1 MVSFRFPRHLLPLT
15 FFIVMMCDMAKK
27 NMAERMNCLN
37 LRPSSRIDNKN
48 HFLIQTTRNSTQAT
62 KIVSHPYICVD
73 QGVLQDS
80 VFTDCP
86 YPRPREPW
94 WFYPSN
100 LRDSPGFARHLF
112 QGKADGSGFP
122 STPPPPPFF
131 PLRSLPTPKGT
142 LAVLPLKL
150 TRFTWLCKTLISR

>member
-1 MVSFRFPRHLLPLT
+1 
-15 FFIVMMCDMAKK
+15 
-27 NMAERMNCLN
+27 MNELSKFET
-37 LRPSSRIDNKN
+37 LFSRIDNKN

-112 QGKADGSGFP
+112 QGKADGSGIP
-122 STPPPPPFF
+122 STPPPPFLF
-131 PLRSLPTPKGT
+131 SLTEDYIISNWKLKVSKRTVKICPTSSAFQMHYCNWYLFLVIGNYK
-142 LAVLPLKL
+142 
-150 TRFTWLCKTLISR
+150 SRNYNSGIP

>member
-1 MVSFRFPRHLLPLT
+1 
-15 FFIVMMCDMAKK
+15 
-27 NMAERMNCLN
+27 MNCLN

-94 WFYPSN
+94 WFYPWNLRDSPGFARHLFQGKADGSGIPSTPPPLFFPYCPYPRPREPWWFYPSN

-112 QGKADGSGFP
+112 QGKADGSGIP

-131 PLRSLPTPKGT
+131 SLTENYIISNWK
-142 LAVLPLKL
+142 LKV
-150 TRFTWLCKTLISR
+150 

>member
-1 MVSFRFPRHLLPLT
+1 
-15 FFIVMMCDMAKK
+15 
-27 NMAERMNCLN
+27 MNCLN
-37 LRPSSRIDNKN
+37 SRPSSRIDNKN
-48 HFLIQTTRNSTQAT
+48 HFLIQTTKNSTQAT

-112 QGKADGSGFP
+112 QGKADGSGIP
-122 STPPPPPFF
+122 STPTPPPLFLF
-131 PLRSLPTPKGT
+131 SLTENYIISNWKLKVSKRSVKICPTSSGFQMHYCNWYLFLVIGNYK
-142 LAVLPLKL
+142 
-150 TRFTWLCKTLISR
+150 SRNYNSGIP